1 MPRARSIPKRVW
13 IGPHL
18 YITVSICSQAV
29 IKEALEEDDS
39 SGDVHGCWI
48 GNEDKEACVGT
59 IYIDRGVRKSLK
71 ERWATLRHELGH
83 AIHDVEDW
91 IARGL
96 LE

>member
-1 MPRARSIPKRVW
+1 M
-13 IGPHL
+13 
-18 YITVSICSQAV
+18 YITVLICSQAV
-29 IKEALEEDDS
+29 IKEALEEDDMT
-39 SGDVHGCWI
+39 GDVHGCWI
-48 GNEDKEACVGT
+48 GNEDKEGLVGT
-59 IYIDRGVRKSLK
+59 IYIDQGQRVSLE

>member
-1 MPRARSIPKRVW
+1 M
-13 IGPHL
+13 
-18 YITVSICSQAV
+18 YIIVCICSQAV
-29 IKEALEEDDS
+29 IKEALEEDDT

-48 GNEDKEACVGT
+48 GNEDKEGLVGT
-59 IYIDRGVRKSLK
+59 IYIDQGQRVSLE

-91 IARGL
+91 VARGL